1 MIIPCYGLLPLA
13 FTENL
18 AWFNDEVLWKYFV
31 IPILL
36 GGAVYFTVR
45 SRGVQF
51 RMLPEMFRMFRESG
65 RKEGNKKEKHI
76 SSFQAFMVSLAG
88 RVGTGNLAGVAT
100 AIALGGPGA
109 VFWMWVMATLGA
121 ATSFTEC
128 TLAQL
133 YKVRSKDSY
142 VGGPAYYIRKGLK
155 SKWLAVVVAFLIIL
169 TFGFAINTV
178 QSNTIADAMHG
189 AFGLDPMWGGVI
201 LAGLTLLIIF
211 GGIQRIAK
219 VSGVI
224 VPVMAVAYIIVA
236 LYVVITNLN
245 HIPDVFRMIV
255 DSAFGIRQAV
265 GGTLGMAVIMGMKRG
280 LFSNE
285 AGMGSSPNVAA
296 TAQVSHPVKQGLVQA
311 LGVYTDT
318 LLICSCTAFIILLSG
333 VYTGSP
339 EVEGVQLT
347 QQAMNSQLGSFGSPF
362 IAVIIF
368 FFAFSTIF
376 GNYYYGEANLR
387 YITDKKWAM
396 TLYRLLVGGI
406 VMFGAVAGL
415 RTVWN
420 LADITMGFVTIFNM
434 IAVILLCRQ
443 AYYLL
448 GDYRS
453 QKKRGIKSPEFRK
466 DSVPDG
472 IINKDEI
479 ECW

>member
-1 MIIPCYGLLPLA
+1 MANSLLVILPLN
-13 FTENL
+13 FTDNIG
-18 AWFNDEVLWKYFV
+18 WFNDEILWKYFV
-31 IPILL
+31 IPVLI

-51 RMLPEMFRMFRESG
+51 RMFPEMCRMLKDSG
-65 RKEGNKKEKHI
+65 KKGDSEKHI

-133 YKVRSKDSY
+133 YKVKSKDSF

-155 SKWLAVVVAFLIIL
+155 SKWLAIVVAVLIIL

-178 QSNTIADAMHG
+178 QSNTIVDAMNG
-189 AFGLDPMWGGVI
+189 AFELNPVWTGIVI
-201 LAGLTLLIIF
+201 SIFTLLVIF

-219 VSGVI
+219 VSGVV
-224 VPVMAVAYIIVA
+224 VPVMAVAYLVVA
-236 LYVVITNLN
+236 IFVVVTNIN
-245 HIPDVFRMIV
+245 HIPAVFRMII
-255 DSAFGIRQAV
+255 DSAFGFRQAI
-265 GGTLGMAVIMGMKRG
+265 GGTLGMAVMMGMKRG

-296 TAQVSHPVKQGLVQA
+296 TAKVTHPVKQGLVQA

-318 LLICSCTAFIILLSG
+318 LLVCSCTAFIILLSG
-333 VYTGSP
+333 VYTGSA
-339 EVEGVQLT
+339 ELEGVQLT
-347 QQAMNSQLGSFGSPF
+347 QQAMDSQLGSLGAPF
-362 IAVIIF
+362 VAVLIF

-376 GNYYYGEANLR
+376 SNYYYGEANLR
-387 YITDKKWAM
+387 YITDRKWVI
-396 TLYRLLVGGI
+396 TLYRLSVGGI
-406 VMFGAVAGL
+406 VMFGAVASL

-420 LADITMGFVTIFNM
+420 LADITMGFVTIFNI
-434 IAVILLCRQ
+434 IAVVLLCKQ
-443 AYYLL
+443 AYWLL
-448 GDYRS
+448 ADYRS
-453 QKKRGIKSPEFRK
+453 QKKRGIKSPVFTKE
-466 DSVPDG
+466 SVPDG
-472 IINKDEI
+472 IMNKDEI